1 MPRYP
6 PNKGICTMTATASR
20 RELLTVAAGLAATTA
35 VGSQASAQDGQKAFT
50 PTPIP
55 ELAPQWKK
63 LNLAEILKRPAAFAS
78 ISQNNSLYRPWG
90 AQAAERQW
98 ERGTL
103 EATVKV
109 AEAARR
115 AANFKSFSWIGYSV
129 FRENYPQSIFDKVQY
144 ETWVEGLNFDEAKKK
159 ADNELVDELKA
170 LVRPGDL
177 EFNELALQTAFVGTQ
192 LPLELSRKK
201 IEVIVLT
208 GIHLD
213 WCIEGN
219 ARAARDNGY
228 LPIVIGD
235 ATATQKPEQQAA
247 AYDRINNFFAPV
259 ISSET
264 FVRLLSQP
272 A

>member
-1 MPRYP
+1 
-6 PNKGICTMTATASR
+6 MTIENSR
-20 RELLTVAAGLAATTA
+20 RQILAAAAGIVGTAAI
-35 VGSQASAQDGQKAFT
+35 GSQAGAQERQRAADPA
-50 PTPIP
+50 PIP

-63 LNLAEILKRPAAFAS
+63 LNLAEIVRRPAAFVS
-78 ISQNNSLYRPWG
+78 VSQNNSLYKPWG
-90 AQAAERQW
+90 AQAAEKQW
-98 ERGTL
+98 ERGSL
-103 EATVKV
+103 PATIKV
-109 AEAARR
+109 VEAARK
-115 AANFKSFSWIGYSV
+115 AANFKSFSWVGYSV

-159 ADNELVDELKA
+159 ADNELVDDLRA
-170 LVRPGDL
+170 LVQPGDL
-177 EFNELALQTAFVGTQ
+177 EFNELALQTAFVGTE

-235 ATATQKPEQQAA
+235 ATATQRPEQQAA
-247 AYDRINNFFAPV
+247 AYERINSFFAPV
-259 ISSET
+259 ISADA

>member
-1 MPRYP
+1 
-6 PNKGICTMTATASR
+6 MTQETSR
-20 RELLTVAAGLAATTA
+20 RQLLTAAAGIAGAAA
-35 VGSQASAQDGQKAFT
+35 IGSQALGQEGSKPLS

-63 LNLAEILKRPAAFAS
+63 LNLAEILKRPAAFVS
-78 ISQNNSLYRPWG
+78 VSQNNSLYRPWG

-98 ERGTL
+98 ERGSL
-103 EATVKV
+103 PATIKV
-109 AEAARR
+109 VEAARK
-115 AANFKSFSWIGYSV
+115 ASNFKSFSWVGYSV

-144 ETWVEGLNFDEAKKK
+144 ETWVEGLKFDDAKKK

-170 LVRPGDL
+170 LVQPGDL
-177 EFNELALQTAFVGTQ
+177 QFNELALQTAFVGTE
-192 LPLELSRKK
+192 LPLELSRKR
-201 IEVIVLT
+201 IEAIVLT

-259 ISSET
+259 ISSDE

>member
-1 MPRYP
+1 
-6 PNKGICTMTATASR
+6 MTTETSR
-20 RELLTVAAGLAATTA
+20 RQLLASAAGLAGAAAIGTHAQAQEGHKSATA
-35 VGSQASAQDGQKAFT
+35 A
-50 PTPIP
+50 PIP
-55 ELAPQWKK
+55 DLAPQWKK
-63 LNLAEILKRPAAFAS
+63 LNLAEILKRPAAFLS
-78 ISQNNSLYRPWG
+78 ISQNNSLYKPWG
-90 AQAAERQW
+90 AQASERQW
-98 ERGTL
+98 ERGSL
-103 EATVKV
+103 PATVKV
-109 AEAARR
+109 AEAARK
-115 AANFKSFSWIGYSV
+115 APNFKSFSWIGYSV
-129 FRENYPQSIFDKVQY
+129 FRENYPQSIFDRVQY

-159 ADNELVDELKA
+159 ADNELVDVLKA

-177 EFNELALQTAFVGTQ
+177 QFNEQALQTAFVGTE
-192 LPLELSRKK
+192 LPLELSRKR

-247 AYDRINNFFAPV
+247 AYERINNFFAPV
-259 ISSET
+259 ISSDE